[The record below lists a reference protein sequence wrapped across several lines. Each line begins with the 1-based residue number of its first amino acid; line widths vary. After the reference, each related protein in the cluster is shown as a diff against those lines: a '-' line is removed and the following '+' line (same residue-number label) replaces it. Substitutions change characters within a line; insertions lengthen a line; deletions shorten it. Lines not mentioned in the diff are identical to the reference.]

1 MCYLNDPIKFF
12 AFSNIKKV
20 QYDLIFIVVF
30 FYLNFQFP
38 KIKKIALVSI
48 ISSFF
53 KFRMSFFS

>member
-38 KIKKIALVSI
+38 KIIQETFFFNSI
-48 ISSFF
+48 SILL
-53 KFRMSFFS
+53 